1 MLSTDFYHNYIKGFA
16 SGTNVLHLDTKGIE
30 LYSAII
36 PPKNIQDKY
45 SLIVKNIKLK
55 ESLIIKEN
63 QELAKLRDFLLPL
76 LMNGQVGFKDNINE
90 KIEHKEV
97 EEREFSHI

>member
-1 MLSTDFYHNYIKGFA
+1 M
-16 SGTNVLHLDTKGIE
+16 V
-30 LYSAII
+30 
-36 PPKNIQDKY
+36 
-45 SLIVKNIKLK
+45 LK